1 MGLFG
6 AKSFVGLDI
15 GSHEIK
21 VVELAPAGSRYRVLH
36 VGSADTPPGAVKE
49 GAVVEPQGLGVAI
62 HQVLGKT
69 GIKPGRVVS
78 AVGGQA
84 VIVRELKL
92 PPMPE
97 DELKQA
103 ARFEAER
110 YVPYGV
116 REVNM
121 DFDIIGETMEDNQRR
136 IVVLLVAAKREIVDK
151 HVQALEAGGLRPF
164 VLDVESF
171 AVIRALDAQAQA
183 GATAPPGAQA
193 PAGAGGAA
201 TVFVDLGAET
211 SDIVITEGGQL
222 RLTRN
227 INIGGDGLTK
237 AIATRLDMEF
247 QSAAQ
252 VKEEKGTVVLEG
264 EPAPDDRTVIALHE
278 AMLPILGDLATEI
291 RRSMDYFQTR
301 WRDSRVGRVLL
312 SGGTARLGNL
322 DRFLSLELGVETVV
336 GDPFAGCDVAERV
349 LSAEKRKQA
358 GPAMATAI
366 GLALRGTVE
375 R

>member
-1 MGLFG
+1 MRLFG
-6 AKSFVGLDI
+6 SRRFVGLDI
-15 GSHEIK
+15 GSHAIK
-21 VVELAPAGSRYRVLH
+21 AVEVAPAGSKYRILH
-36 VGSADTPPGAVKE
+36 AASGDTPPGAVKE
-49 GAVVEPQGLGVAI
+49 GAVVEPQGLGMAI
-62 HQVLGKT
+62 RQVIAKA

-78 AVGGQA
+78 AIGGQA
-84 VIVRELKL
+84 VVVRELKL
-92 PPMPE
+92 PPMSE

-110 YVPYGV
+110 YIPYGV

-121 DFDIIGETMEDNQRR
+121 DFDVIGETTEDNQRK
-136 IVVLLVAAKREIVDK
+136 IVVLLVAARREIVDK
-151 HVQALEAGGLRPF
+151 HVLALEGAGLLPF

-171 AVIRALDAQAQA
+171 AVIRALDAQARV
-183 GATAPPGAQA
+183 GAN
-193 PAGAGGAA
+193 GAA
-201 TVFVDLGAET
+201 SVFVDLGGET

-237 AIATRLDMEF
+237 AVATRLDMEF

-252 VKEEKGTVVLEG
+252 LKEEKGVVLLEG
-264 EPAPDDRTVIALHE
+264 EPVPDDRTVTGVHE

-301 WRDSRVGRVLL
+301 WRESRVGRVIL
-312 SGGTARLGNL
+312 SGGTARLANL

-336 GDPFAGCDVAERV
+336 GDPFVQCEISERV
-349 LSAEKRKQA
+349 LPAAQRKQIA
-358 GPAMATAI
+358 PAMATAV

>member
-6 AKSFVGLDI
+6 SKRFVGVDI
-15 GSHEIK
+15 GSHAIK
-21 VVELAPAGSRYRVLH
+21 AVELVPGGGRFRVVHAGT
-36 VGSADTPPGAVKE
+36 ADTPPGAVKE
-49 GAVVEPQGLGVAI
+49 GAVVEPQALGLAI
-62 HQVLGKT
+62 RQVLAKSGV
-69 GIKPGRVVS
+69 KPGRVVS
-78 AVGGQA
+78 AIGGQA

-92 PPMPE
+92 PPMSE

-110 YVPYGV
+110 YIPYGV

-121 DFDIIGETMEDNQRR
+121 DFDVIGETTEDNQRK
-136 IVVLLVAAKREIVDK
+136 IVVLLVAARREIVDK
-151 HVQALEAGGLRPF
+151 HVQALESAGVEPF

-171 AVIRALDAQAQA
+171 AVIRALDAQARA
-183 GATAPPGAQA
+183 GAD
-193 PAGAGGAA
+193 GAA
-201 TVFVDLGAET
+201 TVFVDLGGET
-211 SDIVITEGGQL
+211 TDIVITEGGQL

-227 INIGGDGLTK
+227 INIGGDSLTK
-237 AIATRLDMEF
+237 AVATRLDMEF

-252 VKEEKGTVVLEG
+252 LKEEKGVVLLEG
-264 EPAPDDRTVIALHE
+264 EPLPDDRTITGLHD

-301 WRDSRVGRVLL
+301 WRESRVGRVVL

-336 GDPFAGCDVAERV
+336 GDPFVQCDVGERV
-349 LSAEKRKQA
+349 LPAAQRKQV
-358 GPAMATAI
+358 GPAMATAV

>member
-1 MGLFG
+1 MALFG
-6 AKSFVGLDI
+6 SKSFVGLDI

-62 HQVLGKT
+62 RQAVGKA

-110 YVPYGV
+110 YIPFGV

-121 DFDIIGETMEDNQRR
+121 DFDIIGETTEENQRR
-136 IVVLLVAAKREIVDK
+136 IVVLLVAARRDVVDK
-151 HVQALEAGGLRPF
+151 HVQALEAGGLSPF

-171 AVIRALDAQAQA
+171 AVIRALDAQGQAPPPAA
-183 GATAPPGAQA
+183 GAQG
-193 PAGAGGAA
+193 GSGGAA

-211 SDIVITEGGQL
+211 SDIVITEGDQL

-264 EPAPDDRTVIALHE
+264 EPAPDDRTVVALHE
-278 AMLPILGDLATEI
+278 AMLPILGDLATEV

-301 WRDSRVGRVLL
+301 WRESRVGRVVL
-312 SGGTARLGNL
+312 SGGTARLTNL

-336 GDPFAGCDVAERV
+336 GDPFMQCEVGERV
-349 LSAEKRKQA
+349 LPAAQRKQV
-358 GPAMATAI
+358 GPAMATAV

>member
-1 MGLFG
+1 LALFG

-21 VVELAPAGSRYRVLH
+21 VVELAPAGGRYRVIHL
-36 VGSADTPPGAVKE
+36 GSADTPPGAVKE

-62 HQVLGKT
+62 RQAVGKA

-110 YVPYGV
+110 YIPYGV

-121 DFDIIGETMEDNQRR
+121 DFDIIGETTEENQRR
-136 IVVLLVAAKREIVDK
+136 IVVLLVAARREIVDK
-151 HVQALEAGGLRPF
+151 HVQALQAGGLAPY

-171 AVIRALDAQAQA
+171 AVIRALEAQAQA
-183 GATAPPGAQA
+183 PAPAQA
-193 PAGAGGAA
+193 SGGAA
-201 TVFVDLGAET
+201 SVFVDLGAET
-211 SDIVITEGGQL
+211 SDIVITEGDQL

-252 VKEEKGTVVLEG
+252 VKAEKGIVVLEG
-264 EPAPDDRTVIALHE
+264 EPAPDDRTVMALHE
-278 AMLPILGDLATEI
+278 AMLPILGDLATEV

-301 WRDSRVGRVLL
+301 WRESRVGRVVL
-312 SGGTARLGNL
+312 SGGTARLTNL
-322 DRFLSLELGVETVV
+322 DRFLSLELGVETVI
-336 GDPFAGCDVAERV
+336 GDPFLQCEVGERV
-349 LSAEKRKQA
+349 LPAAQRKQV
-358 GPAMATAI
+358 GPAMATAV

>member
-6 AKSFVGLDI
+6 SKTFVGLDV
-15 GSHEIK
+15 GSHAIK
-21 VVELAPAGSRYRVLH
+21 AVELAPAGAKYRILH
-36 VGSADTPPGAVKE
+36 AAIGDSPPGALKE
-49 GAVVEPQGLGVAI
+49 GAVVEPQGLGLAI
-62 HQVLGKT
+62 RQVLSKA

-92 PPMPE
+92 PPMSE

-110 YVPYGV
+110 YIPYGV

-121 DFDIIGETMEDNQRR
+121 DFDVIGETTEENQRK
-136 IVVLLVAAKREIVDK
+136 IVVLLVAARREIVDK
-151 HVQALEAGGLRPF
+151 HIQALEAAGVEPF

-171 AVIRALDAQAQA
+171 AVIRALDAQARV
-183 GATAPPGAQA
+183 GAD
-193 PAGAGGAA
+193 GAA
-201 TVFVDLGAET
+201 TVFVDLGGET
-211 SDIVITEGGQL
+211 TDIVITEGGQL

-227 INIGGDGLTK
+227 INAGGDSLTK
-237 AIATRLDMEF
+237 AVATRLDMEF

-252 VKEEKGTVVLEG
+252 VKEEKGVVLLEG
-264 EPAPDDRTVIALHE
+264 ETLPDDRTVLALHD

-301 WRDSRVGRVLL
+301 WRESKVGRVVL
-312 SGGTARLGNL
+312 SGGTARLTNL

-336 GDPFAGCDVAERV
+336 GDPFVQCDIGERV
-349 LSAEKRKQA
+349 LPAEQRKLV
-358 GPAMATAI
+358 GPAMATAV

>member
-1 MGLFG
+1 MGLLG
-6 AKSFVGLDI
+6 SKSFVGLDI
-15 GSHEIK
+15 GSHAIK
-21 VVELAPAGSRYRVLH
+21 VVELIPAGGRYRVLH
-36 VGSADTPPGAVKE
+36 VGVTDTPPGAAKE
-49 GAVVEPQGLGVAI
+49 GAVVEPQSLGLAI
-62 HQVLGKT
+62 RQVMAKA

-78 AVGGQA
+78 AMGGQA

-110 YVPYGV
+110 YIPYGV

-121 DFDIIGETMEDNQRR
+121 DFDIIGETSEDNQRK
-136 IVVLLVAAKREIVDK
+136 IVVLLVAARREIVDK
-151 HVQALEAGGLRPF
+151 HVQALEAASLMPF

-171 AVIRALDAQAQA
+171 AVIRALDPQAQS
-183 GATAPPGAQA
+183 GG
-193 PAGAGGAA
+193 GGGDGAA
-201 TVFVDLGAET
+201 TVLVDLGGET

-237 AIATRLDMEF
+237 AVATRLDMEF

-252 VKEEKGTVVLEG
+252 VKEEKGTVLLEG
-264 EPAPDDRTVIALHE
+264 EAVPDDRTISAVHD
-278 AMLPILGDLATEI
+278 AMLPILGDLGTEI

-301 WRDSRVGRVLL
+301 WRDSRVGRVVL
-312 SGGTARLGNL
+312 SGGTARLTNL
-322 DRFLSLELGVETVV
+322 DRFLSLELGVETIV
-336 GDPFAGCDVAERV
+336 GDPFAQCDVAERV
-349 LSAEKRKQA
+349 LSAEQRKQI
-358 GPAMATAI
+358 GPSLATAV